1 MRKVILAGA
10 CRTPVGVMGGALS
23 TLSAAE
29 LGAIVIKEALRR
41 SGIRSEQVDEVY
53 MGCVIQA
60 GQKPNVARQSAMGAG
75 IPVEVPATT
84 LNVLCGSGLHSVNI
98 AAKLVAGGFADII
111 VAGGTESMSTAPYLV
126 TKGRYGYRMGDG
138 GLEDSLLH
146 DALTDPFCDYH
157 MGITAENIAKRWGL
171 TREDLDRFAAWSQ
184 EKCARAMGEG
194 RFRDE
199 IVPVEVR
206 SKKGIV
212 MVEHDEGPRPQT
224 TEASLAALKPAFL
237 KGGVV
242 TAGNSSGI
250 NDGASAVI
258 VMSEAKAVELKVT
271 GMGRW
276 LGGELTGVDPA
287 IMGIGPVAATQKLFQ
302 RLGMTMEEIDLIEAN
317 EAFAAQ
323 SLAVA
328 RELHFDREKLNVNG
342 GAVALGHPVGNSGCR
357 ILVTLLHEMRRRD
370 VKVGL
375 ATLCIGGGMGCS
387 AVVQR

>member
-75 IPVEVPATT
+75 ISVEVPATT
-84 LNVLCGSGLHSVNI
+84 LNVLCGSGLHSVNT

-138 GLEDSLLH
+138 VLEDSLLH

-171 TREDLDRFAAWSQ
+171 TREELDRFAAWSQ

-212 MVEHDEGPRPQT
+212 MVEHDEGPRSQT

-370 VKVGL
+370 AKVGL

>member
-84 LNVLCGSGLHSVNI
+84 LNVLCGSGLHSVNT

-138 GLEDSLLH
+138 VLEDSLLH

-171 TREDLDRFAAWSQ
+171 TREELDRFAAWSQ

-370 VKVGL
+370 AKVGL

>member
-75 IPVEVPATT
+75 ISVEVPATT

-138 GLEDSLLH
+138 VLEDSLLH

-171 TREDLDRFAAWSQ
+171 TREELDRFAAWSQ

-370 VKVGL
+370 AKVGL